1 MYAAVAVCVIKC
13 FVRSRQHACLGREK
27 IKGKYLKRQKKTSKP
42 PDLILFAAAATHI
55 YLHTHTCG
63 NENNTIIVFMWESNG
78 HEHMRHH
85 FFFCAYVDVDG
96 LVLVPSIIVVLIITI
111 FLLLAFILVLLLVLI
126 SHGAS
131 HLTGSIQA
139 VITIDVIFINF
150 ILVFQTAIMRL

>member
-1 MYAAVAVCVIKC
+1 M
-13 FVRSRQHACLGREK
+13 
-27 IKGKYLKRQKKTSKP
+27 P
-42 PDLILFAAAATHI
+42 PDLILFAA
-55 YLHTHTCG
+55 TCG
-63 NENNTIIVFMWESNG
+63 NKHNTIIFFMGESTG
-78 HEHMRHH
+78 HEHIRHH

-111 FLLLAFILVLLLVLI
+111 FLLLAFILLLLLVVLI

-139 VITIDVIFINF
+139 VITINVIFINF